1 MLVTETFP
9 ANITIETDIPD
20 DLWVVEVDPGELQ
33 LALLNLA
40 FNARD
45 AMPGGGM
52 VRVSAKNREIERD
65 RRGVVG
71 RWMTIEIADNG
82 PGTPRVFEPFM
93 TTKEIGAGSG
103 LGLSQVHGFV
113 HQSGGAVAIDS
124 GPGKG
129 TTVRIDLPAATK
141 APSTGTD
148 APSLNAPYRAT
159 GAVLVVEDEPALAN
173 TAAELL
179 AQWHRDIKVVQ
190 RASTALTL
198 LREGERVDLVFAD
211 IMMAEGLDG
220 LHLAEIMKVEFPD
233 MPVLLTSGDSHIAA
247 DAAAKGFHVIRK
259 PYRLEEL
266 GMWVRRLLVMRPT

>member
-1 MLVTETFP
+1 M
-9 ANITIETDIPD
+9 
-20 DLWVVEVDPGELQ
+20 
-33 LALLNLA
+33 
-40 FNARD
+40 
-45 AMPGGGM
+45 
-52 VRVSAKNREIERD
+52 
-65 RRGVVG
+65 
-71 RWMTIEIADNG
+71 
-82 PGTPRVFEPFM
+82 
-93 TTKEIGAGSG
+93 
-103 LGLSQVHGFV
+103 HGFV
-113 HQSGGAVAIDS
+113 HQSGGAVDINS
-124 GPGKG
+124 GPGRG

-141 APSTGTD
+141 APSTGT
-148 APSLNAPYRAT
+148 APSLKAPYRPT

-266 GMWVRRLLVMRPT
+266 GMWLQRLLVGRSN